1 VQPLSLSFFSFTHIL
16 LQHNKAK
23 KNIIRACCCGC
34 GGGTVT
40 REYLESVS
48 VPPSSSSIC
57 HLKPFLVL
65 LFILFL
71 LIHQYQCCGINDEN
85 SGRRNINKHS
95 NNDGFVCY
103 RLFFLLLLLLCCEY

>member
-48 VPPSSSSIC
+48 VPPSSSIC